1 MTKELAAK
9 DNKIDQIEVFFPPN
23 PDSSRLLVGTSVDS
37 YVASRIAR
45 AVEDADARLLNLN
58 VTSLTSDDARLVVAL
73 RVDHRNPER
82 VARSLE
88 RYGYTILNM
97 DSNAIDDDTIRRR
110 YDELMKY
117 LSL

>member
-1 MTKELAAK
+1 M
-9 DNKIDQIEVFFPPN
+9 
-23 PDSSRLLVGTSVDS
+23 
-37 YVASRIAR
+37 ASRIAR

-58 VTSLTSDDARLVVAL
+58 VTSLSSEQAQLVVDL

-88 RYGYTILNM
+88 RYGYTILNTDAGM
-97 DSNAIDDDTIRRR
+97 LDDDTTRSR
-110 YDELMKY
+110 YEELMKY

>member
-1 MTKELAAK
+1 MTKEIASK
-9 DNKIDQIEVFFPPN
+9 ENKNDRIEVFFPHN
-23 PDSSRLLVGTSVDS
+23 PDSSRLLVGSSIDS
-37 YVASRIAR
+37 YIASRIAR

-58 VTSLTSDDARLVVAL
+58 VTSLSSEQAQLVVDL

-88 RYGYTILNM
+88 RYGYTILNTDAGM
-97 DSNAIDDDTIRRR
+97 LDDDTTRSR
-110 YDELMKY
+110 YEELMKY